1 MPDAADI
8 APPISPSRLPEHP
21 VARAAI
27 IQHMLAGAGLR
38 VTRPRQAI
46 AEVLLTA
53 ADHPDAEA
61 VLARARTLDASISQ
75 ATTYRTL
82 AVLAEKGY
90 LRVHNFGPGAAR
102 YEVAEQHH
110 DHLVDV
116 ETGAVM
122 EFISEEIE
130 ALQQK
135 IADRFGYEI
144 VDHHLVLFGRRRG

>member
-1 MPDAADI
+1 MARAT
-8 APPISPSRLPEHP
+8 RLPDHP

-46 AEVLLTA
+46 AEVLLLA
-53 ADHPDAEA
+53 WDHPDAEA
-61 VLARARTLDASISQ
+61 VLARARAIDPSISQ

-82 AVLAEKGY
+82 AVLADKGY
-90 LRVHNFGPGAAR
+90 LRTHNFGTGGAR

-116 ETGAVM
+116 DTGAVM
-122 EFISEEIE
+122 EFVSAEIE

-135 IADRFGYEI
+135 IADRFGYDI
-144 VDHHLVLFGRRRG
+144 VDHQLVLFGKQRAKG